1 MVMNMGESLTH
12 VPYNLRYVFKQRL
25 QPTSLL
31 ETSQGGRLAVAA
43 HTSRVKS
50 ELWYQESAT
59 TTTCDLWLVQERTLL
74 LDLKKIILRLEEHTE
89 AMGFLS
95 NQWPNEM

>member
-1 MVMNMGESLTH
+1 MMNMGESLTH

-43 HTSRVKS
+43 HTSRVSQNCGIKS
-50 ELWYQESAT
+50 LPPPPHVTYGWYRRG
-59 TTTCDLWLVQERTLL
+59 LF
-74 LDLKKIILRLEEHTE
+74 
-89 AMGFLS
+89 FLT
-95 NQWPNEM
+95 PRR